1 MQGNICVVGALGDGT
16 SKSVSANWSSPF
28 EGDSIGSH
36 LDKVGGLYQTGQ
48 LGSSGKGKTSVTTLQ
63 STQVWE
69 GNQPHSFTVNLVLY
83 ALSNPRKEV
92 VDAIK
97 ALEVMQAPDLKARFP
112 ISLSS
117 DDDSTTNV
125 GRIPGEISI
134 NIGRSTIYRN
144 CVISS
149 VSVPLDG
156 AKDRNGDLLSA
167 DVSLE
172 VSTKTLINKDE
183 IY

>member
-1 MQGNICVVGALGDGT
+1 MQGNTCVVGVLGDGT

-28 EGDSIGSH
+28 EGDSIGSRFS
-36 LDKVGGLYQTGQ
+36 KVGGLLQTDA
-48 LGSSGKGKTSVTTLQ
+48 LGAGTEGVTSVTTLA

-69 GNQPHSFTVNLVLY
+69 GNQPHTFSITLTLY
-83 ALSNPRKEV
+83 ALSNPREEV
-92 VDAIK
+92 TRAIK
-97 ALEVMQAPDLKARFP
+97 ELEIMQAPDLNQRFP
-112 ISLSS
+112 ISPSS
-117 DDDSTTNV
+117 DEDSTTDV
-125 GRIPGEISI
+125 GRIPGEVTI
-134 NIGRSTIYRN
+134 NIGRSAIYTN

-156 AKDRNGDLLSA
+156 AKDPNGDLLSA

-172 VSTKTLINKDE
+172 VTTKTLINKDE